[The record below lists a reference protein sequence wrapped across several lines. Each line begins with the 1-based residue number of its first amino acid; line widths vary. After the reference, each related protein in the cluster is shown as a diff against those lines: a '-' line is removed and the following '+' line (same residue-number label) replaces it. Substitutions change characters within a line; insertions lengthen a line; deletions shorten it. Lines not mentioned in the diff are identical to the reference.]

1 MPAEAAMMDLVLVPR
16 CAVLD
21 PVLTAGLPPQVIAA
35 TGMDALTHAV
45 EAYLCWTYNTRQS
58 LRMAEEAVA
67 AIFANLEKAYA
78 DGSDLAARE
87 EMLNAS
93 FKAGFAFT
101 RAGVGN
107 VHAIAHT
114 LGGLYGTAH
123 GLANAVILPV
133 VLEDY
138 GEAVFAKLAR
148 LAELV
153 GVRGANDAE
162 KARGFISE
170 IRAMNARMGIP
181 DGFDFIRDEDMDTMV
196 SWALKEANPVYPV
209 PVIYDRARCR
219 NVIERL
225 RK

>member
-1 MPAEAAMMDLVLVPR
+1 M
-16 CAVLD
+16 
-21 PVLTAGLPPQVIAA
+21 
-35 TGMDALTHAV
+35 
-45 EAYLCWTYNTRQS
+45 
-58 LRMAEEAVA
+58 
-67 AIFANLEKAYA
+67 
-78 DGSDLAARE
+78 
-87 EMLNAS
+87 
-93 FKAGFAFT
+93 
-101 RAGVGN
+101 
-107 VHAIAHT
+107 
-114 LGGLYGTAH
+114 
-123 GLANAVILPV
+123 

-170 IRAMNARMGIP
+170 IRAMNVRMGIP